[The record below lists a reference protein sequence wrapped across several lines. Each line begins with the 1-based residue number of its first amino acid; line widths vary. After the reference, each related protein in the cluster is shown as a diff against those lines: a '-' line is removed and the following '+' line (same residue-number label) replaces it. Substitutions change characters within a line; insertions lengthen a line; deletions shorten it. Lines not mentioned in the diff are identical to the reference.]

1 MASEKRLKHLAK
13 MKELDEMCVKMVRE
27 RKKPEVIHAV
37 RALYLIE
44 RKKAGLP

>member
-1 MASEKRLKHLAK
+1 MASEKWLKHLAK
-13 MKELDEMCVKMVRE
+13 MKELDEMCIKMVRE